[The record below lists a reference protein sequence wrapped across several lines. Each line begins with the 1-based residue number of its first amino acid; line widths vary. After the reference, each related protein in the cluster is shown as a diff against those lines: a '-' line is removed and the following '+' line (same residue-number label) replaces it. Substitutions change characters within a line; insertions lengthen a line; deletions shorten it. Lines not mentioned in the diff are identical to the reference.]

1 MMTRYRLHPFLLF
14 SQIWDKYIQ
23 KNRFLLSL
31 CITANSYILGRVRQ
45 PFSSGRLSDSLFSS
59 IVVLKFVCDRQ
70 RKRSMFL
77 LHLTPLRKEIFS
89 NTQPACKSFKSIL
102 IISVLACS
110 GLSLPISGCSLVLH
124 FRVVL
129 PTIEKTKNS
138 SPKFLINVH

>member
-1 MMTRYRLHPFLLF
+1 MTRYRLHPFLLF

-23 KNRFLLSL
+23 KNRFLLNL
-31 CITANSYILGRVRQ
+31 CITSYILGRVIQ

-59 IVVLKFVCDRQ
+59 IIVLKFVCDRQ
-70 RKRSMFL
+70 RKRSVFL
-77 LHLTPLRKEIFS
+77 LHLTPLGKEICS

-124 FRVVL
+124 FGVVL